1 MSLIVTLAIKKRR
14 RLGSYCSAW
23 LRDHFVYFHL
33 NKALTHSSHFWFTL
47 AQNEQK
53 RVRAI
58 VKRTNEINASRQRLL
73 MKNLLFTI
81 AVLGMVLG
89 GCDSKPT
96 ENANGN
102 GGAPSSPTTT
112 ELAGTINV
120 EGSSTVEPISLKAK
134 EMFNKLNPNVNIGI
148 SGQGTGNGF
157 KALAKKECDFSDA
170 SRPVKKKE
178 LDGCNDAGVEFIEIP
193 VAYDGLSIVVNK
205 ENDFVNQ
212 LTVEQLKK
220 IFREDFAAKTWKE
233 VDSSWPDE
241 KLTVFAPGV
250 NSGTHDYF
258 VEVIGK
264 KDGKGLRPGDE
275 HCTLSEDDKS
285 LVTGVKGDKFS
296 IGFFG
301 FSYYEANKDDLK
313 IVPIVNPANETAV
326 TPSMKTIESGEY
338 APFSRPLFIYVNPE
352 SYVRLEVKKFVDF
365 YVENANEIVTEARY
379 VPLPDSVYA
388 AAKKHLEMELTG
400 THYLD
405 ENGEKRSGSVVDI
418 YKQENLSK

>member
-1 MSLIVTLAIKKRR
+1 MKFALAV
-14 RLGSYCSAW
+14 LTVC
-23 LRDHFVYFHL
+23 VV
-33 NKALTHSSHFWFTL
+33 ALT
-47 AQNEQK
+47 
-53 RVRAI
+53 
-58 VKRTNEINASRQRLL
+58 
-73 MKNLLFTI
+73 
-81 AVLGMVLG
+81 
-89 GCDSKPT
+89 GCDDKPAAT
-96 ENANGN
+96 GTGN
-102 GGAPSSPTTT
+102 SGSGSNSTASN
-112 ELAGTINV
+112 LKGTINV

-134 EMFNKLNPNVNIGI
+134 EMFNELHPDVNISI

-157 KALAKKECDFSDA
+157 KALAAKEADFSDA

-178 LDGCNDAGVEFIEIP
+178 LDNCSEAGIEFIEVP

-212 LTVEQLKK
+212 LTIDQLKK

-233 VDSSWPDE
+233 VDDSWPDE
-241 KLTVFAPGV
+241 KLTVYAPGV

-264 KDGKGLRPGDE
+264 KDNKGLRPGDE
-275 HCTLSEDDKS
+275 HCTLSEDDKA

-301 FSYYEANKDDLK
+301 FSYYEANKNDLK
-313 IVPIVNPANETAV
+313 IVPIVNPGNGEAV
-326 TPSMKTIESGEY
+326 APSMATIESGEY

-352 SYVRLEVKKFVDF
+352 SYTRLEVKKFVDF
-365 YVENANEIVTEARY
+365 YVENAKQIVAEARY

-388 AAKKHLEMELTG
+388 EAKKHLEKSLVG

-418 YKQENLSK
+418 YKSENLSK